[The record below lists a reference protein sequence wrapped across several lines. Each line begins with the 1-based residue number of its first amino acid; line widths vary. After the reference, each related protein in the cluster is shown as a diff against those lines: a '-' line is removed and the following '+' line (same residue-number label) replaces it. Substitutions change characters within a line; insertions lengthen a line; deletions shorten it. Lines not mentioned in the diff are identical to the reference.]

1 MTENTT
7 YDQLKT
13 QRHLSLEWRGINSTQ
28 ICFEKSCFS
37 FKKDHVTYTIEIAV
51 IGDEKKISISVD
63 TPTTFEKI
71 YHYLGDIRRYEYLVD
86 GAFYC
91 MKKCE
96 TDGIDVTNSITDVE
110 LPYFFSEKYMLTD
123 YPQYQNSLAGF
134 VYQAEDAILQQPER
148 MRIIF
153 NIRSDVRDFV
163 NEHIKP
169 LHGTCDDALLKEKM
183 QAKDVNISIRNM
195 ANAMLVAHEFLEE
208 NKSDIIGYL
217 SYFLNKVLMIYVA
230 TEELQDAF
238 QLFTVLN
245 NRGVKL
251 SSSDIL
257 KAENLKELSAA
268 DRTSWATRWEE
279 METYFGEDFD
289 KFLSHI
295 RTILVKKKQTTTL
308 LKEFDEFVYSN
319 QEYDRTQKKY
329 VPRTPILRRGR
340 DTFELLYSYYHTY
353 QEVFDTD
360 HSVVTGDYEITN
372 YLKLME
378 TGFGA
383 DYWIAPVLDYYR
395 KYRRRGFV
403 AFLKALDRKL
413 SADWITAATPT
424 VRMENVNAILREIE
438 ASQDSAALLQSKTF
452 TINKSD
458 FERVINGDIYGRSF
472 AKYLLLKLDLI
483 YRGSSTPMIPQA
495 IASIEHILPRN
506 PSADS
511 QWVKDFSAAE
521 REEWTNKLGNL
532 VLISRRKNT
541 SQGNRDYVEKKEKYF
556 EKNIE
561 MFPNS
566 IRIYQ
571 NYPEWKLSDLKKN
584 HSDVVTELLNVY

>member
-1 MTENTT
+1 MATEIKCEKKVIREIFNMWYCIPDYQRAYVWDT
-7 YDQLKT
+7 DQVRDLLDDTISAYRENKEAQYFLGSMVLK
-13 QRHLSLEWRGINSTQ
+13 IN
-28 ICFEKSCFS
+28 EKSENNVS
-37 FKKDHVTYTIEIAV
+37 YTEYELLDGQQRI
-51 IGDEKKISISVD
+51 
-63 TPTTFEKI
+63 TTVFLI
-71 YHYLGDIRRYEYLVD
+71 L
-86 GAFYC
+86 AC
-91 MKKCE
+91 MR
-96 TDGIDVTNSITDVE
+96 D
-110 LPYFFSEKYMLTD
+110 MLTD

-169 LHGTCDDALLKEKM
+169 LHGTCDSALLKDRM

-208 NKSDIIGYL
+208 NKSEIIGYL

-360 HSVVTGDYEITN
+360 HSMVTGDYEITN

-511 QWVKDFSAAE
+511 QWVKDFSEAE

>member
-1 MTENTT
+1 MGTEIKCEKKVIREIFNMWYCTGQVRDLLDDT
-7 YDQLKT
+7 ISAYRENKEAQYFLGSMVLK
-13 QRHLSLEWRGINSTQ
+13 IN
-28 ICFEKSCFS
+28 EKSENNVS
-37 FKKDHVTYTIEIAV
+37 YTEYELLDGQQRI
-51 IGDEKKISISVD
+51 
-63 TPTTFEKI
+63 TTVFLI
-71 YHYLGDIRRYEYLVD
+71 L
-86 GAFYC
+86 AC
-91 MKKCE
+91 MR
-96 TDGIDVTNSITDVE
+96 D
-110 LPYFFSEKYMLTD
+110 MLTD

>member
-1 MTENTT
+1 MATEIKCEKKVIREIFNMWYCIPDYQRAYVWDT
-7 YDQLKT
+7 DQVRDLLDDTISAYRENKDAQYFLGSMVLK
-13 QRHLSLEWRGINSTQ
+13 IN
-28 ICFEKSCFS
+28 EKSENNVS
-37 FKKDHVTYTIEIAV
+37 YTEYELLDGQQRI
-51 IGDEKKISISVD
+51 
-63 TPTTFEKI
+63 TTVFLI
-71 YHYLGDIRRYEYLVD
+71 L
-86 GAFYC
+86 AC
-91 MKKCE
+91 MR
-96 TDGIDVTNSITDVE
+96 D
-110 LPYFFSEKYMLTD
+110 MLTD

-169 LHGTCDDALLKEKM
+169 LHGTCDSALLKDKM

-458 FERVINGDIYGRSF
+458 FERVINGDIYGRLF

-511 QWVKDFSAAE
+511 QWVKDFPAAE

-541 SQGNRDYVEKKEKYF
+541 AQGNRDYVEKKEKYF

>member
-1 MTENTT
+1 MATEIKCEKKVIREIFNMWYCIPDYQRAYVWDT
-7 YDQLKT
+7 DQVRDLLDDTISAYRENKEAQYFLGSMVLK
-13 QRHLSLEWRGINSTQ
+13 IN
-28 ICFEKSCFS
+28 EKSENNVS
-37 FKKDHVTYTIEIAV
+37 YTEYELLDGQQRI
-51 IGDEKKISISVD
+51 
-63 TPTTFEKI
+63 TTVFLI
-71 YHYLGDIRRYEYLVD
+71 L
-86 GAFYC
+86 AC
-91 MKKCE
+91 MR
-96 TDGIDVTNSITDVE
+96 D
-110 LPYFFSEKYMLTD
+110 MLTD

-169 LHGTCDDALLKEKM
+169 LHGTCDSALLKDKM

-208 NKSDIIGYL
+208 NKSEIIGYL

-279 METYFGEDFD
+279 METYFGEEFD

-541 SQGNRDYVEKKEKYF
+541 AQGNRDYVEKKEKYF

>member
-1 MTENTT
+1 MATEIKCEKKVIREIFNMWYCIPDYQRAYVWDT
-7 YDQLKT
+7 DQVRDLLDDTISAYRENKEAQYFLGSMVLK
-13 QRHLSLEWRGINSTQ
+13 IN
-28 ICFEKSCFS
+28 EKSENNVS
-37 FKKDHVTYTIEIAV
+37 YTEYELLDGQQRI
-51 IGDEKKISISVD
+51 
-63 TPTTFEKI
+63 TTVFLI
-71 YHYLGDIRRYEYLVD
+71 L
-86 GAFYC
+86 AC
-91 MKKCE
+91 MR
-96 TDGIDVTNSITDVE
+96 D
-110 LPYFFSEKYMLTD
+110 MLTA

-169 LHGTCDDALLKEKM
+169 LHGTCDSALLKDKM

-208 NKSDIIGYL
+208 NKSEIIGYL

-506 PSADS
+506 PSAYS

>member
-1 MTENTT
+1 MATEIKCEKKVIREIFNMWYCIPDYQRAYVWDT
-7 YDQLKT
+7 DQVRDLLDDTISAYRENKEAQYFLGSMVLK
-13 QRHLSLEWRGINSTQ
+13 IN
-28 ICFEKSCFS
+28 EKSENNVS
-37 FKKDHVTYTIEIAV
+37 YTEYELLDGQQRI
-51 IGDEKKISISVD
+51 
-63 TPTTFEKI
+63 TTVFLI
-71 YHYLGDIRRYEYLVD
+71 L
-86 GAFYC
+86 AC
-91 MKKCE
+91 MR
-96 TDGIDVTNSITDVE
+96 D
-110 LPYFFSEKYMLTD
+110 MLTD

-163 NEHIKP
+163 NEYIKP
-169 LHGTCDDALLKEKM
+169 LHGTCDSALLKDKM

-208 NKSDIIGYL
+208 NKSEIIGYL

-329 VPRTPILRRGR
+329 VPRTPILRRGK

-360 HSVVTGDYEITN
+360 HSAATGDYEITN

>member
-1 MTENTT
+1 MATEIKCEKKVIREIFNMWYCIPDYQRAYVWDT
-7 YDQLKT
+7 DQVRDLLDDTISAYRENKEAQYFLGSMVLK
-13 QRHLSLEWRGINSTQ
+13 IN
-28 ICFEKSCFS
+28 EKSENNVS
-37 FKKDHVTYTIEIAV
+37 YTEYELLDGQQRI
-51 IGDEKKISISVD
+51 
-63 TPTTFEKI
+63 TTVFLI
-71 YHYLGDIRRYEYLVD
+71 L
-86 GAFYC
+86 AC
-91 MKKCE
+91 MR
-96 TDGIDVTNSITDVE
+96 D
-110 LPYFFSEKYMLTD
+110 MLTD

-169 LHGTCDDALLKEKM
+169 LHGTCNDALLKEKM

-208 NKSDIIGYL
+208 NKSEIIGYL
-217 SYFLNKVLMIYVA
+217 SYFLNKLLMIYVA

-279 METYFGEDFD
+279 MEMYFGEDFD

-452 TINKSD
+452 TVNKSD

-511 QWVKDFSAAE
+511 QWVKDFSEAE

>member
-1 MTENTT
+1 MATEIKCEKKVIREIFNMWYCIPDYQRAYVWDT
-7 YDQLKT
+7 DQVRDLLDDTISAYRENKEAQYFLGSMVLK
-13 QRHLSLEWRGINSTQ
+13 IN
-28 ICFEKSCFS
+28 EKSENNVS
-37 FKKDHVTYTIEIAV
+37 YTEYELLDGQQRI
-51 IGDEKKISISVD
+51 
-63 TPTTFEKI
+63 TTVFLI
-71 YHYLGDIRRYEYLVD
+71 L
-86 GAFYC
+86 AC
-91 MKKCE
+91 MR
-96 TDGIDVTNSITDVE
+96 D
-110 LPYFFSEKYMLTD
+110 MLTD

-169 LHGTCDDALLKEKM
+169 LHGTCDSALLKDKM

-208 NKSDIIGYL
+208 NKSEIIGYL

-279 METYFGEDFD
+279 METYFGEEFD

-295 RTILVKKKQTTTL
+295 RTILVKRKQTTTL

-541 SQGNRDYVEKKEKYF
+541 AQGNRDYVEKKEKYF

>member
-1 MTENTT
+1 MATEIKCEKKVIREIFNMWYCIPDYQRAYVWDT
-7 YDQLKT
+7 DQVRDLLDDTISAYRENKEAQYFLGSMVLK
-13 QRHLSLEWRGINSTQ
+13 IN
-28 ICFEKSCFS
+28 EKSENNVS
-37 FKKDHVTYTIEIAV
+37 YTEYELLDGQQRI
-51 IGDEKKISISVD
+51 
-63 TPTTFEKI
+63 TTVFLI
-71 YHYLGDIRRYEYLVD
+71 L
-86 GAFYC
+86 AC
-91 MKKCE
+91 MR
-96 TDGIDVTNSITDVE
+96 D
-110 LPYFFSEKYMLTD
+110 MLTD

-169 LHGTCDDALLKEKM
+169 LHGTCDSALLKDKM

-208 NKSDIIGYL
+208 NKNEIIGYL

-257 KAENLKELSAA
+257 KAENLKELSAV

-511 QWVKDFSAAE
+511 QWVEDFSAAE

-556 EKNIE
+556 ERNIE

>member
-1 MTENTT
+1 MATEIKCEKKVIREIFNMWYCIPDYQRAYVWDT
-7 YDQLKT
+7 DQVRDLLDDTISAYRENKEAQYFLGSMVLK
-13 QRHLSLEWRGINSTQ
+13 IN
-28 ICFEKSCFS
+28 EKSENNVS
-37 FKKDHVTYTIEIAV
+37 YTEYELLDGQQRI
-51 IGDEKKISISVD
+51 
-63 TPTTFEKI
+63 TTVFLI
-71 YHYLGDIRRYEYLVD
+71 L
-86 GAFYC
+86 AC
-91 MKKCE
+91 MR
-96 TDGIDVTNSITDVE
+96 D
-110 LPYFFSEKYMLTD
+110 MLTD

-169 LHGTCDDALLKEKM
+169 LHGTCDSALLKDKM

-329 VPRTPILRRGR
+329 LPRTPILRRGR

-372 YLKLME
+372 YLELME

-395 KYRRRGFV
+395 KYRRLGFV

-571 NYPEWKLSDLKKN
+571 NYPEWKLFDLKKN

>member
-1 MTENTT
+1 MATEIKCEKKVIREIFNMWYCIPDYQRAYVWDT
-7 YDQLKT
+7 DQVRDLLDDTISAYRENKEAQYFLGSMVLK
-13 QRHLSLEWRGINSTQ
+13 IN
-28 ICFEKSCFS
+28 EKSENNVS
-37 FKKDHVTYTIEIAV
+37 YTEYELLDGQQRI
-51 IGDEKKISISVD
+51 
-63 TPTTFEKI
+63 TTVFLI
-71 YHYLGDIRRYEYLVD
+71 L
-86 GAFYC
+86 AC
-91 MKKCE
+91 MR
-96 TDGIDVTNSITDVE
+96 D
-110 LPYFFSEKYMLTD
+110 MLTA

-169 LHGTCDDALLKEKM
+169 LHGTCDSALLKDKM

-208 NKSDIIGYL
+208 NKSEIIGYL

-308 LKEFDEFVYSN
+308 LKEFDEFVYST

>member
-1 MTENTT
+1 MATEIKCEKKVIREIFNMWYCIPDYQRAYVWDT
-7 YDQLKT
+7 DQVRDLLDDTISAYRENKEAQYFLGSMVLK
-13 QRHLSLEWRGINSTQ
+13 IN
-28 ICFEKSCFS
+28 EKSENNVS
-37 FKKDHVTYTIEIAV
+37 YTEYELLDGQQRI
-51 IGDEKKISISVD
+51 
-63 TPTTFEKI
+63 TTVFLI
-71 YHYLGDIRRYEYLVD
+71 L
-86 GAFYC
+86 AC
-91 MKKCE
+91 MR
-96 TDGIDVTNSITDVE
+96 D
-110 LPYFFSEKYMLTD
+110 MLTD

-230 TEELQDAF
+230 TEVLQDAF

>member
-1 MTENTT
+1 MATEIKCEKKVIREIFNMWYCIPDYQRAYVWDT
-7 YDQLKT
+7 DQVRDLLDDTISAYRENKEAQYFLGSMVLK
-13 QRHLSLEWRGINSTQ
+13 IN
-28 ICFEKSCFS
+28 EKSENNVS
-37 FKKDHVTYTIEIAV
+37 YTEYELLDGQQRI
-51 IGDEKKISISVD
+51 
-63 TPTTFEKI
+63 TTVFLI
-71 YHYLGDIRRYEYLVD
+71 L
-86 GAFYC
+86 AC
-91 MKKCE
+91 MR
-96 TDGIDVTNSITDVE
+96 D
-110 LPYFFSEKYMLTD
+110 MLTD

-217 SYFLNKVLMIYVA
+217 SYLLNKVLMIYVA

>member
-1 MTENTT
+1 MATEI
-7 YDQLKT
+7 K
-13 QRHLSLEWRGINSTQ
+13 
-28 ICFEKSCFS
+28 C
-37 FKKDHVTYTIEIAV
+37 
-51 IGDEKKISISVD
+51 EKKVIREIFNMWYCIPDYQRAYVWDTDQVRDLLDDTISAYRENKEAQYFLGSMVLKINEKFENNVSYTEYELLD
-63 TPTTFEKI
+63 GQQRITTVFLI
-71 YHYLGDIRRYEYLVD
+71 L
-86 GAFYC
+86 AC
-91 MKKCE
+91 MR
-96 TDGIDVTNSITDVE
+96 D
-110 LPYFFSEKYMLTD
+110 MLTD

>member
-1 MTENTT
+1 
-7 YDQLKT
+7 
-13 QRHLSLEWRGINSTQ
+13 
-28 ICFEKSCFS
+28 
-37 FKKDHVTYTIEIAV
+37 
-51 IGDEKKISISVD
+51 
-63 TPTTFEKI
+63 
-71 YHYLGDIRRYEYLVD
+71 
-86 GAFYC
+86 
-91 MKKCE
+91 
-96 TDGIDVTNSITDVE
+96 
-110 LPYFFSEKYMLTD
+110 
-123 YPQYQNSLAGF
+123 
-134 VYQAEDAILQQPER
+134 
-148 MRIIF
+148 
-153 NIRSDVRDFV
+153 
-163 NEHIKP
+163 
-169 LHGTCDDALLKEKM
+169 
-183 QAKDVNISIRNM
+183 
-195 ANAMLVAHEFLEE
+195 
-208 NKSDIIGYL
+208 
-217 SYFLNKVLMIYVA
+217 
-230 TEELQDAF
+230 
-238 QLFTVLN
+238 
-245 NRGVKL
+245 
-251 SSSDIL
+251 
-257 KAENLKELSAA
+257 
-268 DRTSWATRWEE
+268 

-353 QEVFDTD
+353 QEVFDAD
-360 HSVVTGDYEITN
+360 HSVITGDYEITN

-438 ASQDSAALLQSKTF
+438 ASQDSAVLLQSKAF
-452 TINKSD
+452 DINKND

>member
-1 MTENTT
+1 MATEIKCEKKVIREIFNMWYCIPDYQRAYVWDT
-7 YDQLKT
+7 DQVRDLLDDTISAYRENKEAQYFLGSMVLK
-13 QRHLSLEWRGINSTQ
+13 IN
-28 ICFEKSCFS
+28 EKSENNVS
-37 FKKDHVTYTIEIAV
+37 YTEYELLDGQQRI
-51 IGDEKKISISVD
+51 
-63 TPTTFEKI
+63 TTVFLI
-71 YHYLGDIRRYEYLVD
+71 L
-86 GAFYC
+86 AC
-91 MKKCE
+91 MR
-96 TDGIDVTNSITDVE
+96 D
-110 LPYFFSEKYMLTD
+110 MLTD

-208 NKSDIIGYL
+208 NKSEIIGYL

-268 DRTSWATRWEE
+268 DRTFWATRWEE

>member
-1 MTENTT
+1 MATEI
-7 YDQLKT
+7 K
-13 QRHLSLEWRGINSTQ
+13 
-28 ICFEKSCFS
+28 C
-37 FKKDHVTYTIEIAV
+37 
-51 IGDEKKISISVD
+51 EKKVIREIFNMWYCIPDYQRAYVWDTDQVRDLLDDTISAYRENKEAQYFLGSMVLKINEKFENNVSYTEYELLD
-63 TPTTFEKI
+63 GQQRITTVFLI
-71 YHYLGDIRRYEYLVD
+71 L
-86 GAFYC
+86 AC
-91 MKKCE
+91 MR
-96 TDGIDVTNSITDVE
+96 D
-110 LPYFFSEKYMLTD
+110 MLTD

-169 LHGTCDDALLKEKM
+169 LHGTCDSALLKDKM

>member
-1 MTENTT
+1 MATEIKCEKKVIREIFNMWYCIPDYQRAYVWDT
-7 YDQLKT
+7 DQVRDLLDDTISAYRENKEAQYFLGSMVLK
-13 QRHLSLEWRGINSTQ
+13 IN
-28 ICFEKSCFS
+28 EKSENNVS
-37 FKKDHVTYTIEIAV
+37 YTEYELLDGQQRI
-51 IGDEKKISISVD
+51 
-63 TPTTFEKI
+63 TTVFLI
-71 YHYLGDIRRYEYLVD
+71 L
-86 GAFYC
+86 AC
-91 MKKCE
+91 MR
-96 TDGIDVTNSITDVE
+96 D
-110 LPYFFSEKYMLTD
+110 MLTD

-521 REEWTNKLGNL
+521 REEWTNNLGNL

-541 SQGNRDYVEKKEKYF
+541 AQGNRDYVEKKEKYF

>member
-1 MTENTT
+1 MATEIKCEKKVIREIFNMWYCIPDYQRAYVWDT
-7 YDQLKT
+7 DQVRDLLDDTISAYRENKEAQYFLGSMVLK
-13 QRHLSLEWRGINSTQ
+13 IN
-28 ICFEKSCFS
+28 EKSENNVS
-37 FKKDHVTYTIEIAV
+37 YTEYELLDGQQRI
-51 IGDEKKISISVD
+51 
-63 TPTTFEKI
+63 TTVFLI
-71 YHYLGDIRRYEYLVD
+71 L
-86 GAFYC
+86 AC
-91 MKKCE
+91 MR
-96 TDGIDVTNSITDVE
+96 D
-110 LPYFFSEKYMLTD
+110 MLTD

-169 LHGTCDDALLKEKM
+169 LHGTCDSALLKDKM

-268 DRTSWATRWEE
+268 DRTFWATRWEE

-329 VPRTPILRRGR
+329 VPRTPILRRGK

-395 KYRRRGFV
+395 KYRRLGFV

-483 YRGSSTPMIPQA
+483 YRGSSTPMIPQE

-571 NYPEWKLSDLKKN
+571 NYPEWKLFDLKKN

>member
-1 MTENTT
+1 MATEIKCEKKVIREIFNMWYCIPDYQRAYVWDT
-7 YDQLKT
+7 DQVRDLLDDTISAYRENKEAQYFLGSMVLK
-13 QRHLSLEWRGINSTQ
+13 IN
-28 ICFEKSCFS
+28 EKSENNVS
-37 FKKDHVTYTIEIAV
+37 YTEYELLDGQQRI
-51 IGDEKKISISVD
+51 
-63 TPTTFEKI
+63 TTVFLI
-71 YHYLGDIRRYEYLVD
+71 L
-86 GAFYC
+86 AC
-91 MKKCE
+91 MR
-96 TDGIDVTNSITDVE
+96 D
-110 LPYFFSEKYMLTD
+110 MLTD

-169 LHGTCDDALLKEKM
+169 LHGTCDSALLKEKM

-329 VPRTPILRRGR
+329 VPRTPILRRGK

-395 KYRRRGFV
+395 KYRRLGFV

>member
-1 MTENTT
+1 MATEIKCEKKVIREIFNMWYCIPDYQRAYVWDT
-7 YDQLKT
+7 DQVRDLLDDTISAYRENKEAQYFLGSMVLK
-13 QRHLSLEWRGINSTQ
+13 IN
-28 ICFEKSCFS
+28 EKSENNVS
-37 FKKDHVTYTIEIAV
+37 YTEYELLDGQQRI
-51 IGDEKKISISVD
+51 
-63 TPTTFEKI
+63 TTVFLI
-71 YHYLGDIRRYEYLVD
+71 L
-86 GAFYC
+86 AC
-91 MKKCE
+91 MR
-96 TDGIDVTNSITDVE
+96 D
-110 LPYFFSEKYMLTD
+110 MLTD

-169 LHGTCDDALLKEKM
+169 LHGTCDSALLKDKM

>member
-1 MTENTT
+1 MATEIKCEKKVIREIFNMWYCIPDYQRAYVWDT
-7 YDQLKT
+7 DQVRDLLDDTISAYRENKEAQYFLGSMVLK
-13 QRHLSLEWRGINSTQ
+13 IN
-28 ICFEKSCFS
+28 EKSENNVS
-37 FKKDHVTYTIEIAV
+37 YTEYELLDGQQRI
-51 IGDEKKISISVD
+51 
-63 TPTTFEKI
+63 TTVFLI
-71 YHYLGDIRRYEYLVD
+71 L
-86 GAFYC
+86 AC
-91 MKKCE
+91 MR
-96 TDGIDVTNSITDVE
+96 D
-110 LPYFFSEKYMLTD
+110 MLTD

-329 VPRTPILRRGR
+329 VPRTPILRRGK

>member
-1 MTENTT
+1 MATEIKCEKKVIREIFNMWYCIPDYQRAYVWDT
-7 YDQLKT
+7 DQVRDLLDDTISAYRENKEAQYFLGSMVLK
-13 QRHLSLEWRGINSTQ
+13 IN
-28 ICFEKSCFS
+28 EKSENNVS
-37 FKKDHVTYTIEIAV
+37 YTEYELLDGQQRI
-51 IGDEKKISISVD
+51 
-63 TPTTFEKI
+63 TTVFLI
-71 YHYLGDIRRYEYLVD
+71 L
-86 GAFYC
+86 AC
-91 MKKCE
+91 MR
-96 TDGIDVTNSITDVE
+96 D
-110 LPYFFSEKYMLTD
+110 MLTD

-169 LHGTCDDALLKEKM
+169 LHGTCDSALLKDKM

-208 NKSDIIGYL
+208 NKNEIIGYL
-217 SYFLNKVLMIYVA
+217 SYFLNKVLMIYVP

-257 KAENLKELSAA
+257 KAENLKELSAV

-556 EKNIE
+556 ERNIE

>member
-1 MTENTT
+1 MATEIKCEKKVIREIFNMWYCIPDYQRAYVWDT
-7 YDQLKT
+7 DQVRDLLDDTISAYRENKEAQYFLGSMVLK
-13 QRHLSLEWRGINSTQ
+13 IN
-28 ICFEKSCFS
+28 EKSENNVS
-37 FKKDHVTYTIEIAV
+37 YTEYELLDGQQRI
-51 IGDEKKISISVD
+51 
-63 TPTTFEKI
+63 TTVFLI
-71 YHYLGDIRRYEYLVD
+71 L
-86 GAFYC
+86 AC
-91 MKKCE
+91 MR
-96 TDGIDVTNSITDVE
+96 D
-110 LPYFFSEKYMLTD
+110 MLTD

-169 LHGTCDDALLKEKM
+169 LHGTCDSALLKDKM

-208 NKSDIIGYL
+208 NKNEIIGYL

-257 KAENLKELSAA
+257 KAENLKELSAV

-483 YRGSSTPMIPQA
+483 YRGSSTPMIPQT

-556 EKNIE
+556 ERNIE

>member
-1 MTENTT
+1 MATEIKCEKKVIREIFNMWYCIPDYQRAYVWDT
-7 YDQLKT
+7 DQVRDLLDDTISAYRENKEAQYFLGSMVLK
-13 QRHLSLEWRGINSTQ
+13 IN
-28 ICFEKSCFS
+28 EKSDNNVS
-37 FKKDHVTYTIEIAV
+37 YTEYELLDGQQRI
-51 IGDEKKISISVD
+51 
-63 TPTTFEKI
+63 TTVFLI
-71 YHYLGDIRRYEYLVD
+71 L
-86 GAFYC
+86 AC
-91 MKKCE
+91 MR
-96 TDGIDVTNSITDVE
+96 D
-110 LPYFFSEKYMLTD
+110 MLTD

-163 NEHIKP
+163 NEYIKP
-169 LHGTCDDALLKEKM
+169 LHGTCDSALLKEKM

-208 NKSDIIGYL
+208 NKSEIIGYL

>member
-1 MTENTT
+1 MATEI
-7 YDQLKT
+7 K
-13 QRHLSLEWRGINSTQ
+13 
-28 ICFEKSCFS
+28 C
-37 FKKDHVTYTIEIAV
+37 
-51 IGDEKKISISVD
+51 EKKVIREIFNMWYCIPDYQRAYVWDTDQVRDLLDDTISAYRENKEAQYFLGSMVLKINEKFENNVSYTEYELLD
-63 TPTTFEKI
+63 GQQRITTVFLI
-71 YHYLGDIRRYEYLVD
+71 L
-86 GAFYC
+86 AC
-91 MKKCE
+91 MR
-96 TDGIDVTNSITDVE
+96 D
-110 LPYFFSEKYMLTD
+110 MLTD

-169 LHGTCDDALLKEKM
+169 LHGTCDSALLKEKM

-452 TINKSD
+452 TISKSD

>member
-1 MTENTT
+1 MATEI
-7 YDQLKT
+7 K
-13 QRHLSLEWRGINSTQ
+13 
-28 ICFEKSCFS
+28 C
-37 FKKDHVTYTIEIAV
+37 
-51 IGDEKKISISVD
+51 EKKVIREIFNMWYCIPDYQRAYVWDTDQVRDLLDDTISAYRENKEAQYFLGSMVLKINEKFENNVSYTEYELLD
-63 TPTTFEKI
+63 GQQRITTVFLI
-71 YHYLGDIRRYEYLVD
+71 L
-86 GAFYC
+86 AC
-91 MKKCE
+91 MR
-96 TDGIDVTNSITDVE
+96 D
-110 LPYFFSEKYMLTD
+110 MLTD

-169 LHGTCDDALLKEKM
+169 LHGTCDSALLKDKM

-452 TINKSD
+452 TISKSD

-556 EKNIE
+556 ERNIE

>member
-1 MTENTT
+1 MATEIKCEKKVIREIFNMWYCIPDYQRAYVWDT
-7 YDQLKT
+7 DQVRDLLDDTISAYRENKEAQYFLGSMVLK
-13 QRHLSLEWRGINSTQ
+13 IN
-28 ICFEKSCFS
+28 EKSENNVS
-37 FKKDHVTYTIEIAV
+37 YTEYELLDGQQRI
-51 IGDEKKISISVD
+51 
-63 TPTTFEKI
+63 TTVFLI
-71 YHYLGDIRRYEYLVD
+71 L
-86 GAFYC
+86 AC
-91 MKKCE
+91 MR
-96 TDGIDVTNSITDVE
+96 D
-110 LPYFFSEKYMLTD
+110 MLTD

-169 LHGTCDDALLKEKM
+169 LHGTCDSALLKDKM

-195 ANAMLVAHEFLEE
+195 ANAMRVAHEFLEE

-413 SADWITAATPT
+413 STDWITAATPT

>member
-1 MTENTT
+1 MATEIKCEKKVIREIFNMWYCIPDYQRAYVWDT
-7 YDQLKT
+7 DQVRDLLDDTISAYRENKEAQYFLGSMVLK
-13 QRHLSLEWRGINSTQ
+13 IN
-28 ICFEKSCFS
+28 EKSENNVS
-37 FKKDHVTYTIEIAV
+37 YTEYELLDGQQRI
-51 IGDEKKISISVD
+51 
-63 TPTTFEKI
+63 TTVFLI
-71 YHYLGDIRRYEYLVD
+71 L
-86 GAFYC
+86 AC
-91 MKKCE
+91 MR
-96 TDGIDVTNSITDVE
+96 D
-110 LPYFFSEKYMLTD
+110 MLTD

-360 HSVVTGDYEITN
+360 HSVVIGDYEITN

>member
-1 MTENTT
+1 MATEIKCEKKVIREIFNMWYCIPDYQRAYVWDT
-7 YDQLKT
+7 DQVRDLLDDTISAYRENKEAQYFLGSMVLK
-13 QRHLSLEWRGINSTQ
+13 IN
-28 ICFEKSCFS
+28 EKSENNVS
-37 FKKDHVTYTIEIAV
+37 YTEYELLDGQQRI
-51 IGDEKKISISVD
+51 
-63 TPTTFEKI
+63 TTVFLI
-71 YHYLGDIRRYEYLVD
+71 L
-86 GAFYC
+86 AC
-91 MKKCE
+91 MR
-96 TDGIDVTNSITDVE
+96 D
-110 LPYFFSEKYMLTD
+110 MLTD

-169 LHGTCDDALLKEKM
+169 LHGTCDSALLKDKM

-208 NKSDIIGYL
+208 NKSEIIGYL

-268 DRTSWATRWEE
+268 DRTFWATRWEE

-295 RTILVKKKQTTTL
+295 RTILVKKKQTMTL

-372 YLKLME
+372 YLELME

-438 ASQDSAALLQSKTF
+438 ASQDSAVLLQSKAF
-452 TINKSD
+452 DINKND

-541 SQGNRDYVEKKEKYF
+541 SQGNKDYVEKKEKYF

>member
-1 MTENTT
+1 MATEIKCEKKVIREIFNMWYCIPDYQRAYVWDT
-7 YDQLKT
+7 DQVRDLLDDTISAYRENKEAQYFLGSMVLK
-13 QRHLSLEWRGINSTQ
+13 IN
-28 ICFEKSCFS
+28 EKSDNNVS
-37 FKKDHVTYTIEIAV
+37 YTEYELLDGQQRI
-51 IGDEKKISISVD
+51 
-63 TPTTFEKI
+63 TTVFLI
-71 YHYLGDIRRYEYLVD
+71 L
-86 GAFYC
+86 AC
-91 MKKCE
+91 MR
-96 TDGIDVTNSITDVE
+96 D
-110 LPYFFSEKYMLTD
+110 MLTD

-169 LHGTCDDALLKEKM
+169 LHGTCDSALLKDKM

-208 NKSDIIGYL
+208 NKSEIIGYL

-279 METYFGEDFD
+279 METYFGEEFD

-541 SQGNRDYVEKKEKYF
+541 TQGNRDYVEKKEKYF

>member
-1 MTENTT
+1 MATEIKCEKKVIREIFNMWYCIPDYQRAYVWDT
-7 YDQLKT
+7 DQVRDLLDDTISAYRENKEAQYFLGSMVLK
-13 QRHLSLEWRGINSTQ
+13 IN
-28 ICFEKSCFS
+28 EKSENNVS
-37 FKKDHVTYTIEIAV
+37 YTEYELLDGQQRI
-51 IGDEKKISISVD
+51 
-63 TPTTFEKI
+63 TTVFLI
-71 YHYLGDIRRYEYLVD
+71 L
-86 GAFYC
+86 AC
-91 MKKCE
+91 MR
-96 TDGIDVTNSITDVE
+96 D
-110 LPYFFSEKYMLTD
+110 MLTD

-372 YLKLME
+372 YLELME

-438 ASQDSAALLQSKTF
+438 ASQDSAVLLQSKAF
-452 TINKSD
+452 DINKND

-541 SQGNRDYVEKKEKYF
+541 SQGNKDYVEKKEKYF

>member
-1 MTENTT
+1 MAIEIKCEKKVIREIFNMWYCIPDYQRAYVWDTDQVRDLLDDTISAYRENKEAQ
-7 YDQLKT
+7 YFLGSMVLK
-13 QRHLSLEWRGINSTQ
+13 IN
-28 ICFEKSCFS
+28 EKSDNNVS
-37 FKKDHVTYTIEIAV
+37 YTEYELLDGQQRI
-51 IGDEKKISISVD
+51 
-63 TPTTFEKI
+63 TTVFLI
-71 YHYLGDIRRYEYLVD
+71 L
-86 GAFYC
+86 AC
-91 MKKCE
+91 MR
-96 TDGIDVTNSITDVE
+96 D
-110 LPYFFSEKYMLTD
+110 MLTD

-169 LHGTCDDALLKEKM
+169 LHGTCDSALLKDKM

-208 NKSDIIGYL
+208 NKSEIIGYL

-279 METYFGEDFD
+279 METYFGEEFD

-541 SQGNRDYVEKKEKYF
+541 AQGNRDYVEKKEKYF

-571 NYPEWKLSDLKKN
+571 NYPEWKLFDLKKN

>member
-1 MTENTT
+1 MATEIKCEKKVIREIFNMWYCIPDYQRAYVWDT
-7 YDQLKT
+7 DQVRDLLDDTISAYRENKDAQYFLGSMVLK
-13 QRHLSLEWRGINSTQ
+13 IN
-28 ICFEKSCFS
+28 EKSDNNVS
-37 FKKDHVTYTIEIAV
+37 YTEYELLDGQQRI
-51 IGDEKKISISVD
+51 
-63 TPTTFEKI
+63 TTVFLI
-71 YHYLGDIRRYEYLVD
+71 L
-86 GAFYC
+86 AC
-91 MKKCE
+91 MR
-96 TDGIDVTNSITDVE
+96 D
-110 LPYFFSEKYMLTD
+110 MLTD

-163 NEHIKP
+163 NDHIKP
-169 LHGTCDDALLKEKM
+169 LHGTCDSALLKDKM

-208 NKSDIIGYL
+208 NKSEIIGYL

-279 METYFGEDFD
+279 METYFGEEFD

>member
-1 MTENTT
+1 MATEIKCEKKVIREIFNMWYCIPDYQRAYVWDT
-7 YDQLKT
+7 DQVRDLLDDTISAYRENKEAQYFLGSMVLK
-13 QRHLSLEWRGINSTQ
+13 IN
-28 ICFEKSCFS
+28 EKSENNVS
-37 FKKDHVTYTIEIAV
+37 YTEYELLDGQQRI
-51 IGDEKKISISVD
+51 
-63 TPTTFEKI
+63 TTVFLI
-71 YHYLGDIRRYEYLVD
+71 L
-86 GAFYC
+86 AC
-91 MKKCE
+91 MR
-96 TDGIDVTNSITDVE
+96 D
-110 LPYFFSEKYMLTD
+110 MLTD

-169 LHGTCDDALLKEKM
+169 LHGTCDSALLKDKM

-238 QLFTVLN
+238 QMFTVLN

-329 VPRTPILRRGR
+329 LPRTPILRRGR

-424 VRMENVNAILREIE
+424 VRMENVNAILRENE
-438 ASQDSAALLQSKTF
+438 ASQDSTALLQSKTF

>member
-1 MTENTT
+1 MATEIKCEKKVIREIFNMWYCIPDYQRAYVWDT
-7 YDQLKT
+7 DQVRDLLDDTISAYRENKEAQYFLGSMVLK
-13 QRHLSLEWRGINSTQ
+13 IN
-28 ICFEKSCFS
+28 EKSENNVS
-37 FKKDHVTYTIEIAV
+37 YTEYELLDGQQRI
-51 IGDEKKISISVD
+51 
-63 TPTTFEKI
+63 TTVFLI
-71 YHYLGDIRRYEYLVD
+71 L
-86 GAFYC
+86 AC
-91 MKKCE
+91 MR
-96 TDGIDVTNSITDVE
+96 D
-110 LPYFFSEKYMLTD
+110 MLTD

-163 NEHIKP
+163 NEYIKP

-208 NKSDIIGYL
+208 NKSEIIGYL

-295 RTILVKKKQTTTL
+295 RTIFVKKKQTTTL

-438 ASQDSAALLQSKTF
+438 ASQDSAVLLQSKAF
-452 TINKSD
+452 DINKND

-541 SQGNRDYVEKKEKYF
+541 SQGNKDYVEKKEKYF

>member
-1 MTENTT
+1 MATEIKCEKKVIREIFNMWYCIPDYQRAYVWDT
-7 YDQLKT
+7 DQVRDLLDDTISAYRENKEAQYFLGSMVLK
-13 QRHLSLEWRGINSTQ
+13 IN
-28 ICFEKSCFS
+28 EKSENNVS
-37 FKKDHVTYTIEIAV
+37 YTEYELLDGQQRI
-51 IGDEKKISISVD
+51 
-63 TPTTFEKI
+63 TTVFLI
-71 YHYLGDIRRYEYLVD
+71 L
-86 GAFYC
+86 AC
-91 MKKCE
+91 MR
-96 TDGIDVTNSITDVE
+96 D
-110 LPYFFSEKYMLTD
+110 MLTD

-169 LHGTCDDALLKEKM
+169 LHGTCDSALLKDKM

-208 NKSDIIGYL
+208 NKNEIIGYL

-257 KAENLKELSAA
+257 KAENLKELSAV

-438 ASQDSAALLQSKTF
+438 ASQDSAALLQSKSF

-556 EKNIE
+556 ERNIE

>member
-1 MTENTT
+1 MATEIKCEKKVIREIFNMWYCIPDYQRAYVWDT
-7 YDQLKT
+7 DQVRDLLDDTISAYRENKEAQYFLGSMVLK
-13 QRHLSLEWRGINSTQ
+13 IN
-28 ICFEKSCFS
+28 EKSENNVS
-37 FKKDHVTYTIEIAV
+37 YTEYELLDGQQRI
-51 IGDEKKISISVD
+51 
-63 TPTTFEKI
+63 TTVFLI
-71 YHYLGDIRRYEYLVD
+71 L
-86 GAFYC
+86 AC
-91 MKKCE
+91 MR
-96 TDGIDVTNSITDVE
+96 D
-110 LPYFFSEKYMLTD
+110 MLTD

-169 LHGTCDDALLKEKM
+169 LHGTCDSALLKDKM

-372 YLKLME
+372 YLKLTE

-413 SADWITAATPT
+413 STDWITAATPT
-424 VRMENVNAILREIE
+424 VRMENLNAILREIE

>member
-1 MTENTT
+1 MATEIKCEKKVIREIFNMWYCIPDYQRAYVWDT
-7 YDQLKT
+7 DQVRDLLDDTISAYRENKEAQYFLGSMVLK
-13 QRHLSLEWRGINSTQ
+13 IN
-28 ICFEKSCFS
+28 EKSVNNVS
-37 FKKDHVTYTIEIAV
+37 YTEYELLDGQQRI
-51 IGDEKKISISVD
+51 
-63 TPTTFEKI
+63 TTVFLI
-71 YHYLGDIRRYEYLVD
+71 L
-86 GAFYC
+86 AC
-91 MKKCE
+91 MRE
-96 TDGIDVTNSITDVE
+96 
-110 LPYFFSEKYMLTD
+110 MLTD

-208 NKSDIIGYL
+208 NKSEIIGYL